1 MPGNTGNVA
10 GTGEPK
16 MFRKKNTAGVNS
28 DEIRAILDE
37 KKAKMTLSLK
47 ACAHCSFCAE
57 SCFLFMG
64 HNKDPKYMPSYKF
77 LNSVGVLY
85 KKKGNVDKQDL
96 GEMRDLVWERC
107 VLCTRCYCPIGIDI
121 PDMLALA
128 RRICRSQG
136 VYPQYDKE

>member
-1 MPGNTGNVA
+1 
-10 GTGEPK
+10 
-16 MFRKKNTAGVNS
+16 
-28 DEIRAILDE
+28 
-37 KKAKMTLSLK
+37 
-47 ACAHCSFCAE
+47 
-57 SCFLFMG
+57 MG

>member
-1 MPGNTGNVA
+1 
-10 GTGEPK
+10 

-96 GEMRDLVWERC
+96 GEMRELVWERC

-121 PDMLALA
+121 PDIRALA